1 MLSGVMQNSHEH
13 IVSEI
18 DEGELQVY
26 KKKDMNKKDLAE
38 LERLDQVRLI
48 KIREG
53 ELKSKLSLLNER
65 MDQVRYFS
73 ESTLQKTQ
81 KISIKDDDAVDIDYK
96 MYALNSNKTK
106 LAQEYIA

>member
-1 MLSGVMQNSHEH
+1 MG
-13 IVSEI
+13 
-18 DEGELQVY
+18 
-26 KKKDMNKKDLAE
+26 KKDLAE
-38 LERLDQVRLI
+38 LERLDQIRLI

-81 KISIKDDDAVDIDYK
+81 KISVKEDSAVDIDFK
-96 MYALNSNKTK
+96 MYALNSTKTK
-106 LAQEYIA
+106 LAQEYVSEMRNKKK